1 MVYEGTQSLDYVKN
15 YADATSQ
22 WEGYPITV
30 DVPTSDILLGC
41 KAVLSRI
48 IQMSIQCSTQ
58 NFKYLLKFNFTIPD
72 KAGAR
77 GRRVLVTS

>member
-48 IQMSIQCSTQ
+48 IQITIQFSTQ
-58 NFKYLLKFNFTIPD
+58 KF
-72 KAGAR
+72 
-77 GRRVLVTS
+77 